1 MKAINIIIFLLC
13 AGGILAGE
21 ESVAPEQ
28 RVERYL
34 TKATVRGYSGSVL
47 LAMNGKILLKNGYG
61 MADTEKAFPFKAD
74 TIFDIGSITKQFTAA
89 CILKLEMEEKL
100 SVNDPLSKFFDAA
113 PQDKK
118 TLTLHQLLT
127 HTAGM
132 VDGLGSDEEMI
143 SLDDYLKKAF
153 AADLIHEPGKYEYSN
168 AGYSI
173 LAAVVEK
180 TTGEDY
186 EKYLREKLL
195 LPAGMKETGYVLP
208 QWDKARMATGYRN
221 NRRWG
226 TTFEQSQ
233 YEKGVTW
240 HLKGNGGIHSTVS
253 DLYLWYQAL
262 RKNEILT
269 EKAKQKY
276 FTPYVQEGEGVDSS
290 YGYGW
295 SIRLDE
301 QKHKTISHNGGN
313 GYFMATMAMI
323 PEIDFVVIAS
333 TNRNPKNKDVIA
345 ERIAQLMLT
354 DLKELDDSF
363 VTQYA
368 GTYRLPSGS
377 RFSVDFNENDR
388 AVFHLDQSEPWVML
402 GGDDSDNKKTAEQF
416 DARTS
421 ELLKAALSGNVE
433 RVSSLAGL
441 PVAEL
446 SEMVGNFRK
455 RLEEANGKWKDLEVL
470 GSVSRRKGT
479 FYLTPVRLLFER
491 GNEYR
496 LAVWK
501 GETLVDLRESPEGNT
516 KEFEPQGENRFR
528 AESNNRTV
536 EFGMDGAVAV
546 LRITATGQ
554 TFIAQKIND

>member
-1 MKAINIIIFLLC
+1 MKAINIILFLLY
-13 AGGILAGE
+13 AVGTLFGE
-21 ESVAPEQ
+21 ELPEQ
-28 RVERYL
+28 KVERYL
-34 TKATVRGYSGSVL
+34 TKASGRGYSGSVL

-61 MADTEKAFPFKAD
+61 MADTEKVVPFKAD
-74 TIFDIGSITKQFTAA
+74 TIFDIGSLTKQFTAA
-89 CILKLEMEEKL
+89 CILKLEMEGKL
-100 SVNDPLSKFFDAA
+100 NVDDPLSKFFDTA
-113 PQDKK
+113 PEDKK
-118 TLTLHQLLT
+118 ALTLHQFLT

-132 VDGLGSDEEMI
+132 PDGLGPDEEMI
-143 SLDDYLKKAF
+143 SRSDYLKKAF
-153 AADLIHEPGKYEYSN
+153 AADLLHEPGKYDYSN
-168 AGYSI
+168 VGFSI

-208 QWDKARMATGYRN
+208 QWDTARMATGYRN

-262 RKNEILT
+262 QKNEILS

-276 FTPYVQEGEGVDSS
+276 FTPYVQEGEGADSS

-301 QKHKTISHNGGN
+301 QKHKIISHNGGN
-313 GYFMATMAMI
+313 GFFMATMAMI

-333 TNRNPKNKDVIA
+333 TNRNPKNTDVIA
-345 ERIAQLMLT
+345 ERIALLMLT
-354 DLKELDDSF
+354 DLRELDDSF
-363 VTQYA
+363 IKQYA
-368 GTYRLPSGS
+368 GSYRLPSGS
-377 RFSVDFNENDR
+377 SFSVDFNENDQ
-388 AVFHLDQSEPWVML
+388 AVFHLDEREPWVML

-416 DARTS
+416 DQRTT
-421 ELLKAALSGNVE
+421 EFLKAAISGNVE
-433 RVSSLAGL
+433 RASSLAGL
-441 PVAEL
+441 PAAEL
-446 SEMVGNFRK
+446 ADMVGNFRK

-479 FYLTPVRLLFER
+479 YYLTPVRLFFER
-491 GNEYR
+491 GAEYR

-501 GETLVDLRESPEGNT
+501 GEALVDLRESPEGNT
-516 KEFEPQGENRFR
+516 KEFEHQGGNRFY

-536 EFGMDGAVAV
+536 EFSKDGAAPV
-546 LRITATGQ
+546 LRITAGGQ
-554 TFIAQKIND
+554 TFVAQKISD